1 MQLHADR
8 NRCTVRLKKPLLVL
22 LQYSPSLID
31 SISAR
36 DRYFIILLAFQE
48 AFGMYRIKC
57 KLRPLMTTNHAEVL
71 IKQNKP
77 SKSPACLAS
86 EATSKAN

>member
-1 MQLHADR
+1 M
-8 NRCTVRLKKPLLVL
+8 
-22 LQYSPSLID
+22 
-31 SISAR
+31 
-36 DRYFIILLAFQE
+36 ILLAFQKT
-48 AFGMYRIKC
+48 FGMYRIKC

-77 SKSPACLAS
+77 SKPPACLAS